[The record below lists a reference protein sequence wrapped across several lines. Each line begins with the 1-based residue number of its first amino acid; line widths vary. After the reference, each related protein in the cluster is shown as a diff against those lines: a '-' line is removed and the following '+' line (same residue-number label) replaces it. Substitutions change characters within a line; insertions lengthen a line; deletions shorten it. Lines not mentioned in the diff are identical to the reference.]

1 MVYRS
6 GSSLSELEGMGC
18 LLCLRKYRIQN
29 DETLESIGRVRHQLG
44 LTEITPDN
52 QLPDSNRVI
61 NVVGLLSRY

>member
-1 MVYRS
+1 
-6 GSSLSELEGMGC
+6 MGC

>member
-1 MVYRS
+1 MLVVVEGSTGYR
-6 GSSLSELEGMGC
+6 
-18 LLCLRKYRIQN
+18 N